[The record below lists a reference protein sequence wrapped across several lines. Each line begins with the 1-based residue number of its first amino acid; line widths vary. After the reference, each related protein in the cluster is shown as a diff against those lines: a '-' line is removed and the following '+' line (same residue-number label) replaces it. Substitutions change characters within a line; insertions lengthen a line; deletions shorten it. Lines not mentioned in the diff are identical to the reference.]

1 MRLFAAE
8 FGAGQS
14 ILSENEITP
23 QLVNSCLKFRKKRI
37 IIRKKENSSVEI
49 ESVFPSAAG

>member
-23 QLVNSCLKFRKKRI
+23 QLVNSGLKFRKKRI